1 MQKKES
7 QLHSRGGWERLCIT
21 FRLNNSLFTH
31 IILIHPAGKCSG
43 QHLLS
48 PGERVSE
55 IIKCTQSNLLY
66 FLSHRG
72 KKKLL
77 WTEECRLGSCPITS
91 HAVFL
96 TNTTV
101 SGHTHTHT
109 HIKHPIFLSFQC
121 LHFPLLL
128 IISIRRMSLKG

>member
-7 QLHSRGGWERLCIT
+7 QLHSLGGWERLCIT
-21 FRLNNSLFTH
+21 FRLNNSLFMH
-31 IILIHPAGKCSG
+31 IILIHPAGECSG

-55 IIKCTQSNLLY
+55 ITKCAQSNLLY
-66 FLSHRG
+66 FLSHRKK

-77 WTEECRLGSCPITS
+77 WTEECRPGSCPVIS

-96 TNTTV
+96 TNATV
-101 SGHTHTHT
+101 SEHTHSR
-109 HIKHPIFLSFQC
+109 IKHPIFLSFEC
-121 LHFPLLL
+121 LHFPLFL